1 MDGGYGDGS
10 RNTARRNGRRGI
22 RRNIWRRLQVTQTG
36 ESYGTTMI
44 CNEAQ
49 INISR
54 GTATNVGI
62 VRARTTTGC
71 ANAKSLRA
79 GYLGVSIYG
88 FRNGSVC
95 GGIGPRYTSSATSAM
110 TVAGSICS
118 NPSGSQ
124 YFRTQMLGFS
134 IDLLRG
140 STGQQSNTRPT
151 RVAGEG
157 MS

>member
-1 MDGGYGDGS
+1 MVVTVMAVGILLGGMVGVVFAATSGVVYKF
-10 RNTARRNGRRGI
+10 
-22 RRNIWRRLQVTQTG
+22 TQTG

-49 INISR
+49 INISG

-124 YFRTQMLGFS
+124 YFRTQMLGF
-134 IDLLRG
+134 LYRP
-140 STGQQSNTRPT
+140 STGQYRSAEQYSPNQS
-151 RVAGEG
+151 G
-157 MS
+157 